1 MNRNNLAWLLFFA
14 KPQTLCLVCMTLAQV
29 NLQGNESWYDQKLE
43 GWYYFEDSKP
53 TQEKE
58 PAIKA
63 KTPEEAAKLAEQ
75 EKQKL
80 KAVYG
85 MLSDKQVLRY
95 FHESVK
101 KEGNAAHLLL
111 QRLECRLD
119 NIVYKL
125 KFASTIFQAQ
135 QMVAHGH
142 ILVNGKKVDVRS
154 FLVKPGMTISVK
166 EKSKNM
172 KGLKECVENTSRTVP
187 EYLSLD
193 EKNFSGELLSTP
205 EADQIVLPLPINIA
219 LVCEFLAHTH

>member
-1 MNRNNLAWLLFFA
+1 MSRYTGPKNRIARRFGVNIFGRLRNPLLH
-14 KPQTLCLVCMTLAQV
+14 KPNPPGMHGGKRRKKSDYGIQ
-29 NLQGNESWYDQKLE
+29 LE
-43 GWYYFEDSKP
+43 
-53 TQEKE
+53 
-58 PAIKA
+58 
-63 KTPEEAAKLAEQ
+63 

-95 FHESVK
+95 FQAAVK

-135 QMVAHGH
+135 QLVAHGH
-142 ILVNGKKVDVRS
+142 ILVDGKKVDIRS
-154 FLVKPGMTISVK
+154 FCVQPGMTISVK
-166 EKSKNM
+166 EKSHNI
-172 KGLKECVENTSRTVP
+172 KGLKAALENTSRTVP

-193 EKNFSGELLSTP
+193 EKKFSGELLSTP
-205 EADQIVLPLPINIA
+205 GAEQITLPLPINIA
-219 LVCEFLAHTH
+219 LVCEFLAHAH